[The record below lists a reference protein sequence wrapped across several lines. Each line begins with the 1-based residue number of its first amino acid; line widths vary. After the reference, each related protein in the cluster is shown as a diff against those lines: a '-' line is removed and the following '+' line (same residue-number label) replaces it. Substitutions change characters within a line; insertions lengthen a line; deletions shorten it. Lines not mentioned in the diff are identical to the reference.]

1 VVLLFFV
8 SHLIMLVYVNNFL
21 FEPAQGPDQLVQL
34 IAKWVGQRAKS
45 YVDAGR
51 LAEGIRELK
60 LKDGSTLT
68 SRATLSEDKGRIYPF
83 WFCAQLSHRDERIS
97 GRRWITEIGLHQES
111 NGKPIECS
119 LLLKTDEISA
129 RVTASIQVTR
139 PKLVEQ
145 LIQSCN
151 PLGQTP
157 GLKVKQLTLESASAF
172 LREVERNERD
182 YPIVILSTNRDSEY
196 PVASER
202 LRSILV
208 GLADVVCVSPE
219 EDTFAIE
226 ELVGRRFMAFGG
238 ALNIVFPGRQ
248 GDRGLFYETVL
259 LRPDEIVDLLENG
272 HSIESEIL
280 STITHRTNLPFSW
293 RHISPEKVG
302 QAALR
307 AQLAQMI
314 ERAKAG
320 DQSEDLAEYVDLL
333 ESADQELQSKDIEL
347 ARIRSSY
354 EEKEREVRALQADIT
369 NLKHALSGLQS
380 SDDNGDGVAEVFA
393 PLRDSV
399 AAVLKGS
406 PSLQQTVD
414 LIATLYSDRIV
425 FLETAK
431 GSAKESDR
439 GGFHQ
444 GAKAFDLLQ
453 KLATEYWQQ
462 LADGKS
468 DQQAKSV
475 FGQNAYAANEAS
487 ALSND
492 GKRRRTFSYRGR
504 DFLMEKHLKHG
515 VKDSLAETLRVHFEW
530 LAQEKK
536 IVVGHCGKHLNF

>member
-1 VVLLFFV
+1 
-8 SHLIMLVYVNNFL
+8 MLVYVNNFL
-21 FEPAQGPDQLVQL
+21 FEPAQGPDQIVQL
-34 IAKWVGQRAKS
+34 VAKWVGQRAKS
-45 YVDAGR
+45 YIDAAR

-68 SRATLSEDKGRIYPF
+68 SRATWSADKVRTYPF
-83 WFCAQLSHRDERIS
+83 WFCAQLSHRDEKIS
-97 GRRWITEIGLHQES
+97 GRRWITEIGLRQES
-111 NGKPIECS
+111 LGQPIECS
-119 LLLKTDEISA
+119 LLLRSDEVSA
-129 RVTASIQVTR
+129 RVTTSIQVTR

-157 GLKVKQLTLESASAF
+157 GWKVKQLTLESASAF
-172 LREVERNERD
+172 LREVERNARD
-182 YPIVILSTNRDSEY
+182 YPIVVLSTNRDNEY
-196 PVASER
+196 PVAPER

-208 GLADVVCVSPE
+208 GLADVVYVPAE

-226 ELVGRRFMAFGG
+226 EIVGRRFMAFGG

-259 LRPDEIVDLLENG
+259 LRPGEITDLLDSG
-272 HSIESEIL
+272 HSIESEVL

-293 RHISPEKVG
+293 RHISPDKVG
-302 QAALR
+302 QAVLR

-320 DQSEDLAEYVDLL
+320 DQSEELTEYVALL
-333 ESADQELQSKDIEL
+333 ESADQELQSKDKEL
-347 ARIRSSY
+347 ARIRSNY
-354 EEKEREVRALQADIT
+354 EEKEQEVRALQADIA

-380 SDDNGDGVAEVFA
+380 SDDGGDDVAEVLA
-393 PLRDSV
+393 PLRDTV
-399 AAVLKGS
+399 AAVLKGN

-425 FLETAK
+425 FFETAK

-439 GGFHQ
+439 GGFRQ
-444 GAKAFDLLQ
+444 GAKAFELLQ

-468 DQQAKSV
+468 DQQAKAV
-475 FGQNAYAANEAS
+475 FGQKAYAANEAS

-504 DFLMEKHLKHG
+504 EFLMEKHLKHG

-530 LAQEKK
+530 LANEKK
-536 IVVGHCGKHLNF
+536 IIVGHCGKHLDF

>member
-1 VVLLFFV
+1 
-8 SHLIMLVYVNNFL
+8 MLVYVNNFL
-21 FEPAQGPDQLVQL
+21 FEPAQGPDQIVQL
-34 IAKWVGQRAKS
+34 VAKWVGQRAKS
-45 YVDAGR
+45 YVDTAR

-68 SRATLSEDKGRIYPF
+68 SRATWSADKGRTYPF
-83 WFCAQLSHRDERIS
+83 LFCAQLSHRDEKIS
-97 GRRWITEIGLHQES
+97 GRRWITEIGLHQEAE
-111 NGKPIECS
+111 GQAIECS
-119 LLLKTDEISA
+119 LLLRTDEVSA
-129 RVTASIQVTR
+129 RVNTSIQVTR

-172 LREVERNERD
+172 LREVERDERN
-182 YPIVILSTNRDSEY
+182 YPIVILSTNRDNEF
-196 PVASER
+196 PVTPER

-208 GLADVVCVSPE
+208 GLADVVCVPAE

-259 LRPDEIVDLLENG
+259 LRPDEIVDLLDSG
-272 HSIESEIL
+272 HSIESEVL
-280 STITHRTNLPFSW
+280 STITHRTNLPCSW

-302 QAALR
+302 QAVLR

-320 DQSEDLAEYVDLL
+320 DQSEELTEYVALL
-333 ESADQELQSKDIEL
+333 ESADQELQSKDKEL
-347 ARIRSSY
+347 VRIRSNY
-354 EEKEREVRALQADIT
+354 EEKEQEVRSLQADIA

-380 SDDNGDGVAEVFA
+380 SDDGGDGVAEILA
-393 PLRDSV
+393 PLRDTV
-399 AAVLKGS
+399 AAVLKGN

-439 GGFHQ
+439 GGFRQ
-444 GAKAFDLLQ
+444 GAKAFELLQ

-468 DQQAKSV
+468 DQQAKAV

-492 GKRRRTFSYRGR
+492 GKHRRTFNYRGR
-504 DFLMEKHLKHG
+504 KFLMEKHLKHG

-530 LAQEKK
+530 LAHEKK
-536 IVVGHCGKHLNF
+536 IIVGHCGKHLDF

>member
-1 VVLLFFV
+1 
-8 SHLIMLVYVNNFL
+8 MLVYVNSFL
-21 FEPAQGPDQLVQL
+21 FKPAQGPDQIIQLV
-34 IAKWVGQRAKS
+34 AKWVGQRAKS
-45 YVDAGR
+45 YVDAAR

-68 SRATLSEDKGRIYPF
+68 SRTTWSDDKGRIYPF
-83 WFCAQLSHRDERIS
+83 WFCAQLSHRDEKIS
-97 GRRWITEIGLHQES
+97 GRRWITEIGLRQES
-111 NGKPIECS
+111 LGQPIECS
-119 LLLKTDEISA
+119 LLLRTDEVSA

-182 YPIVILSTNRDSEY
+182 YPIVIVSANRDNEH
-196 PVASER
+196 PVSPER
-202 LRSILV
+202 LRTILV
-208 GLADVVCVSPE
+208 GLADVVCVPVE

-248 GDRGLFYETVL
+248 CDRGLFYETVL
-259 LRPDEIVDLLENG
+259 LRPDEIADLLDSG
-272 HSIESEIL
+272 HSIESEVL

-302 QAALR
+302 QVALR
-307 AQLAQMI
+307 AQLSQMI
-314 ERAKAG
+314 DRAKAG
-320 DQSEDLAEYVDLL
+320 DQSEELTEYVALL
-333 ESADQELQSKDIEL
+333 ESADQELQSKDEEL
-347 ARIRSSY
+347 ARIRSNY
-354 EEKEREVRALQADIT
+354 EESEQEVRSLQTDIA

-380 SDDNGDGVAEVFA
+380 SDDGRDRVAEILA
-393 PLRDSV
+393 PLRDTV
-399 AAVLKGS
+399 AAVFKGN
-406 PSLQQTVD
+406 PSLQQTVN
-414 LIATLYSDRIV
+414 LIATLYSNRIV

-439 GGFHQ
+439 GGFRQ
-444 GAKAFDLLQ
+444 GAKAFELLQ

-468 DQQAKSV
+468 DQQAKAV

-492 GKRRRTFSYRGR
+492 GKRRRTFNYRGR
-504 DFLMEKHLKHG
+504 EFLMEKHLKHG

-530 LAQEKK
+530 LAHEKK
-536 IVVGHCGKHLNF
+536 IIVGHCGKHLDF

>member
-1 VVLLFFV
+1 
-8 SHLIMLVYVNNFL
+8 MLVYVNSFL
-21 FEPAQGPDQLVQL
+21 FEPAQGRDQIIQLV
-34 IAKWVGQRAKS
+34 AKWVGQRAKS
-45 YVDAGR
+45 YVDAAR
-51 LAEGIRELK
+51 LTEGIRELK
-60 LKDGSTLT
+60 LKDGSMLS
-68 SRATLSEDKGRIYPF
+68 SRATLTDDKGKAFPF
-83 WFCAQLSHRDERIS
+83 WFCAQLSHRDEKIS
-97 GRRWITEIGLHQES
+97 GRRWVTEVGLRQEAE
-111 NGKPIECS
+111 GQPVECS
-119 LLLKTDEISA
+119 LLLRTDEVSA
-129 RVTASIQVTR
+129 RVTAPIQVTR

-157 GLKVKQLTLESASAF
+157 GLRVKQLTLESASAF
-172 LREVERNERD
+172 LREVERDERD
-182 YPIVILSTNRDSEY
+182 YPIVILSVNRDNEY
-196 PVASER
+196 PVGPER

-208 GLADVVCVSPE
+208 GLADVVCVPAE

-226 ELVGRRFMAFGG
+226 EVVGRRFMAFGG

-248 GDRGLFYETVL
+248 GDRGHYCESVL
-259 LRPDEIVDLLENG
+259 LRPDEIVDLRESG
-272 HSIESEIL
+272 HSIESEVL

-302 QAALR
+302 QALLR
-307 AQLAQMI
+307 FQLAQMI

-320 DQSEDLAEYVDLL
+320 DQSAELTEYIALL

-347 ARIRSSY
+347 VRIRTNY
-354 EEKEREVRALQADIT
+354 KEKEQEVRVLQADIA
-369 NLKHALSGLQS
+369 NLKHALNGVQS
-380 SDDNGDGVAEVFA
+380 SDGGGDDLVEVLS

-399 AAVLKGS
+399 AAILKGS

-431 GSAKESDR
+431 SSAKESDR
-439 GGFHQ
+439 GGFRQ
-444 GAKAFDLLQ
+444 GEKSFYLLQ

-468 DQQAKSV
+468 DQQAKTV

-504 DFLMEKHLKHG
+504 EFLMEKHLKHG

-530 LAQEKK
+530 LAHEKK
-536 IVVGHCGKHLNF
+536 ILVGHCGKHLDF

>member
-1 VVLLFFV
+1 
-8 SHLIMLVYVNNFL
+8 MLVYVNRFL
-21 FEPAQGPDQLVQL
+21 FEPAHGPDQIVQL

-68 SRATLSEDKGRIYPF
+68 SRATLSNDKGRIYPF

-97 GRRWITEIGLHQES
+97 GRRWITEIGLYQES

-157 GLKVKQLTLESASAF
+157 GLKVKHLTLESASAF
-172 LREVERNERD
+172 LREVERNDRD
-182 YPIVILSTNRDSEY
+182 YPIVILSANQDNEY
-196 PVASER
+196 PVVPER

-208 GLADVVCVSPE
+208 GLAEVVCVPQE

-238 ALNIVFPGRQ
+238 ALNIVFPGRKS
-248 GDRGLFYETVL
+248 DRGFFYETVL
-259 LRPDEIVDLLENG
+259 LRPDEVVDLLEIG
-272 HSIESEIL
+272 HSIESEVL

-314 ERAKAG
+314 ERAKSD
-320 DQSEDLAEYVDLL
+320 DQSEELTEYVDLL
-333 ESADQELQSKDIEL
+333 ESADQELQSKDKEL
-347 ARIRSSY
+347 ARIRSIY
-354 EEKEREVRALQADIT
+354 EEKEQEVRALQSGIA

-380 SDDNGDGVAEVFA
+380 SDGSGDGVADVLA

-406 PSLQQTVD
+406 PSLQQTID

-431 GSAKESDR
+431 SSAKESDR

-453 KLATEYWQQ
+453 KLVTEYWQQ

-468 DQQAKSV
+468 DQQAKAV
-475 FGQNAYAANEAS
+475 FGQNAYSANEAS

-515 VKDSLAETLRVHFEW
+515 VKASLAETLRVHFEW
-530 LAQEKK
+530 LSHEQK

>member
-1 VVLLFFV
+1 
-8 SHLIMLVYVNNFL
+8 MLVYVNSFL
-21 FEPAQGPDQLVQL
+21 FEPAQGPDQIVQL
-34 IAKWVGQRAKS
+34 VAKWVGRRAKS
-45 YVDAGR
+45 YVDAVR
-51 LAEGIRELK
+51 LAEGIRELR
-60 LKDGSTLT
+60 LKDGSILA
-68 SRATLSEDKGRIYPF
+68 SRATWTTGNGRTYPF
-83 WFCAQLSHRDERIS
+83 WFCAQLSHRDDKIS
-97 GRRWITEIGLHQES
+97 GRRWITEVGLHQASE
-111 NGKPIECS
+111 GQPIECS
-119 LLLKTDEISA
+119 LLLRTDEVSA

-157 GLKVKQLTLESASAF
+157 GLKVKQLTLESAPAF
-172 LREVERNERD
+172 LHEVEREGRN
-182 YPIVILSTNRDSEY
+182 YPVVILSTNRDNEF
-196 PVASER
+196 PVEPDR

-208 GLADVVCVSPE
+208 GLADVVCVPAE

-226 ELVGRRFMAFGG
+226 EIVGRRFMAFGG
-238 ALNIVFPGRQ
+238 ALNIVFPRRQ
-248 GDRGLFYETVL
+248 GERGLFCETVL
-259 LRPDEIVDLLENG
+259 LRADEIADLLDSG
-272 HSIESEIL
+272 LSIESEVL
-280 STITHRTNLPFSW
+280 STITHRTNLPCSW

-302 QAALR
+302 QAVLR

-320 DQSEDLAEYVDLL
+320 DQSEELTEYVALL
-333 ESADQELQSKDIEL
+333 ESADQELQSKDKEL
-347 ARIRSSY
+347 VRIRSNY
-354 EEKEREVRALQADIT
+354 EEKEQEVRSLQADIA

-380 SDDNGDGVAEVFA
+380 SDDGGDGVAEILA
-393 PLRDSV
+393 PLRDTV
-399 AAVLKGS
+399 AAVLKGN

-439 GGFHQ
+439 GGFRQ
-444 GAKAFDLLQ
+444 GVKAFELLQ

-468 DQQAKSV
+468 DQQAKAV

-492 GKRRRTFSYRGR
+492 GKRRRTFNYRGR
-504 DFLMEKHLKHG
+504 KFLMEKHLKHG

-530 LAQEKK
+530 LAHEKK
-536 IVVGHCGKHLNF
+536 IIVGHCGKHLDF

>member
-1 VVLLFFV
+1 
-8 SHLIMLVYVNNFL
+8 MLVYVNSFL
-21 FEPAQGPDQLVQL
+21 FEPAHGPDQIIRLV
-34 IAKWVGQRAKS
+34 AKWVGQRAKS
-45 YVDAGR
+45 YVDPSR

-68 SRATLSEDKGRIYPF
+68 SRATWSGDKGRAYPF
-83 WFCAQLSHRDERIS
+83 WLCAQLSHRDEKIS
-97 GRRWITEIGLHQES
+97 GRRWITEIGLHQETE
-111 NGKPIECS
+111 GEPVECS
-119 LLLKTDEISA
+119 LLLRTDEVSA

-145 LIQSCN
+145 LIQSCT

-172 LREVERNERD
+172 LREVERDERN
-182 YPIVILSTNRDSEY
+182 YPIVILSNNRDNEY
-196 PVASER
+196 PVAPER

-208 GLADVVCVSPE
+208 GLADIVCVEAE
-219 EDTFAIE
+219 ENTFAIE

-259 LRPDEIVDLLENG
+259 LRPDEIADLRDSG
-272 HSIESEIL
+272 HSIESEVL

-307 AQLAQMI
+307 AQLSEMI
-314 ERAKAG
+314 ERAKTG
-320 DQSEDLAEYVDLL
+320 DQSAELTEYIALL
-333 ESADQELQSKDIEL
+333 ESADQELQSKENEL
-347 ARIRSSY
+347 ARIRSNY
-354 EEKEREVRALQADIT
+354 EEKEQEVRVLEANIA

-380 SDDNGDGVAEVFA
+380 SDGSGDDFAEVLT

-399 AAVLKGS
+399 ATVVRGS
-406 PSLQQTVD
+406 ANLQQTVD
-414 LIATLYSDRIV
+414 LVATLYSDRIV
-425 FLETAK
+425 FLENAYS
-431 GSAKESDR
+431 SAKESDR
-439 GGFHQ
+439 GGFRQ
-444 GAKAFDLLQ
+444 GARAFELLQ

-468 DQQAKSV
+468 DQHAKAV
-475 FGQNAYAANEAS
+475 FGQNSYAANEAS

-492 GKRRRTFSYRGR
+492 GKHRRTFNYRGR
-504 DFLMEKHLKHG
+504 DFLMEKHLKYG

-530 LAQEKK
+530 LAHEKK
-536 IVVGHCGKHLNF
+536 IIVGHCGKHLDF

>member
-1 VVLLFFV
+1 
-8 SHLIMLVYVNNFL
+8 MLVYVNNFL
-21 FEPAQGPDQLVQL
+21 FEPAQGPDQIIQLV
-34 IAKWVGQRAKS
+34 AKWVGQRAKS
-45 YVDAGR
+45 YVDSSR
-51 LAEGIRELK
+51 LADGIRELK
-60 LKDGSTLT
+60 LKDGSTLI
-68 SRATLSEDKGRIYPF
+68 SRATWSDDTGRAYPF
-83 WFCAQLSHRDERIS
+83 WFCAQLSHRDEKIS
-97 GRRWITEIGLHQES
+97 GRRWITEIGLHQEVE
-111 NGKPIECS
+111 GKPIECS
-119 LLLKTDEISA
+119 LLLRTDEVSA

-172 LREVERNERD
+172 LREVERDGRN
-182 YPIVILSTNRDSEY
+182 YPIVILSANRDNEY
-196 PVASER
+196 PVAPER

-208 GLADVVCVSPE
+208 GLADVVCVPAE

-248 GDRGLFYETVL
+248 GDRGFFYETVL
-259 LRPDEIVDLLENG
+259 LRSDNIVDLLDSG
-272 HSIESEIL
+272 HSIESEVL
-280 STITHRTNLPFSW
+280 STITHRTNLLFSW

-302 QAALR
+302 QSVLR
-307 AQLAQMI
+307 AQLLQMI

-320 DQSEDLAEYVDLL
+320 NQSEELTEYVALL
-333 ESADQELQSKDIEL
+333 ESADQELQSKDKEL
-347 ARIRSSY
+347 ARIRSNY
-354 EEKEREVRALQADIT
+354 EEKEQEVRVLEANIA

-380 SDDNGDGVAEVFA
+380 SDGGGDDVAEVLA
-393 PLRDSV
+393 PLRDCV
-399 AAVLKGS
+399 VGVLKGC

-439 GGFHQ
+439 GGFRQ
-444 GAKAFDLLQ
+444 GPKAFELLH
-453 KLATEYWQQ
+453 KLATEYWQL

-468 DQQAKSV
+468 DQHAKTV

-515 VKDSLAETLRVHFEW
+515 VKDSLAETLRVHFAW
-530 LAQEKK
+530 LAHDKK
-536 IVVGHCGKHLNF
+536 IIVGHCGKHLDF

>member
-1 VVLLFFV
+1 
-8 SHLIMLVYVNNFL
+8 MLVYVNSFL
-21 FEPAQGPDQLVQL
+21 FEPAQGPDQIVQL
-34 IAKWVGQRAKS
+34 VAKWVGLRAKS
-45 YVDAGR
+45 YVDAAR
-51 LAEGIRELK
+51 LAGGIRELK

-68 SRATLSEDKGRIYPF
+68 SRATRTDHKGKTYPF
-83 WFCAQLSHRDERIS
+83 WFCTQLSHRDEKIS
-97 GRRWITEIGLHQES
+97 GRRWITEIGLHQEAE
-111 NGKPIECS
+111 GQPIECS
-119 LLLKTDEISA
+119 LLLRTDEVSA

-151 PLGQTP
+151 PIGQTP
-157 GLKVKQLTLESASAF
+157 GLKVKQLALESASAF
-172 LREVERNERD
+172 LREVERDERN
-182 YPIVILSTNRDSEY
+182 YPIVILSTNRDNEY
-196 PVASER
+196 PVAPER

-208 GLADVVCVSPE
+208 GLADVVCVPAE

-226 ELVGRRFMAFGG
+226 EIVGRRFMAFGG

-248 GDRGLFYETVL
+248 SDRGFFYETVL
-259 LRPDEIVDLLENG
+259 LRPDEIADIIDSG
-272 HSIESEIL
+272 QSIESEVL
-280 STITHRTNLPFSW
+280 SAITHRTNLPFSW

-307 AQLAQMI
+307 AQLSQMI
-314 ERAKAG
+314 ERVKTG
-320 DQSEDLAEYVDLL
+320 DQSEELKEYIALL
-333 ESADQELQSKDIEL
+333 ESADQEIQTKDNEL
-347 ARIRSSY
+347 ARIRSNY
-354 EEKEREVRALQADIT
+354 EEKEQEVRALQADIA

-380 SDDNGDGVAEVFA
+380 TDDGGDDFAEILA

-414 LIATLYSDRIV
+414 LIATLYSDRIA
-425 FLETAK
+425 FLETSKA
-431 GSAKESDR
+431 SAKESDR
-439 GGFHQ
+439 GGFRQ
-444 GAKAFDLLQ
+444 GTKAFQLLQ

-468 DQQAKSV
+468 DQQAKTV

-530 LAQEKK
+530 LAHEKK
-536 IVVGHCGKHLNF
+536 IIVGHCGKHLDF